1 MKNVDLLT
9 VLFASAIYLV
19 MYITWYSNF
28 LFGKVYRKILNKTY
42 KKSFSYFFKIFILV
56 FVTCYIIELFEV
68 LIGITTFWDGV
79 FFGFLI
85 WLGLIGT
92 HSLFL
97 VISFKRNIKLYL
109 LDNLLYLLALMIVA
123 GIMAG

>member
-9 VLFASAIYLV
+9 VLFASGIYLV
-19 MYITWYSNF
+19 MYIVWYSNF
-28 LFGKVYRKILNKTY
+28 LFGKIY
-42 KKSFSYFFKIFILV
+42 KKIIKKHHKKDFFHFFKIFILV
-56 FVTCYIIELFEV
+56 FITCYIVELFEV
-68 LIGITTFWDGV
+68 LVGITTFWDGV

-85 WLGLIGT
+85 WLGIVGT
-92 HSLFL
+92 HSLFQ

-123 GIMAG
+123 GILAG